1 MDWSTLVVAILT
13 SSVVGAVVSSL
24 FSEWQKRNDYKRD
37 YYKKIID
44 KRIDAY
50 EKMAKV
56 LGRIGTKAYYSIDG
70 ENKEIYV
77 CFENYESLECAN
89 SELISILNEVQ
100 WISPQTYKELWR
112 LNDVIAS
119 VFDRVLEDSK
129 EGKVWTPGDFRDAG
143 LNEFENIKN
152 FLIVVNNARLKDMAK
167 LDKVE
172 EFFKEQKCNL
182 KS

>member
-1 MDWSTLVVAILT
+1 MTWEEMLAIIAGSGVLSALITLYGEGKLR
-13 SSVVGAVVSSL
+13 S
-24 FSEWQKRNDYKRD
+24 NDYKRD

-77 CFENYESLECAN
+77 CFEDYESLECAN